1 MQIRY
6 VGGNLSSQRL
16 APSVNTNHNAKD
28 LWKGKGFLIFLSAE
42 ALSWFLKLITECL
55 NSKEHQSLFCS
66 NSLTLHKNVRVESLQ
81 HIQSQSTGSV
91 NGRFKMNLLATVP
104 VLPLLHKVNF
114 CLCGLVPQC
123 VLLPT
128 VLWFIHFN
136 DWNLFLNPKMSKSQ
150 NVPLSI
156 TTQILLKFYQGHS
169 LAPSMGGSY
178 NHILDR
184 LIHPSIDQ

>member
-28 LWKGKGFLIFLSAE
+28 LWKRKGFLIFLSAE
-42 ALSWFLKLITECL
+42 GLSWFLKLITECL

-66 NSLTLHKNVRVESLQ
+66 NSLTLHKNLRVESLQ
-81 HIQSQSTGSV
+81 HIQGQSTGSV

-104 VLPLLHKVNF
+104 VLLLLHKVNF

-136 DWNLFLNPKMSKSQ
+136 DWNLFLNSKMSKSQ

-156 TTQILLKFYQGHS
+156 TTQILLKFYQCHS

-178 NHILDR
+178 NYILDR